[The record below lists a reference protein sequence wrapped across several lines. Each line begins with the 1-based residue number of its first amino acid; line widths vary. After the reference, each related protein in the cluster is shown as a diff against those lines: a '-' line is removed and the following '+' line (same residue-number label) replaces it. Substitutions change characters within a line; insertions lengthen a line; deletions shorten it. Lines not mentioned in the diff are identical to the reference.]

1 MAAVADAPVD
11 ETVVVT
17 TSKRP
22 TIQVNVTDELKTLIE
37 ERAKSEEL
45 STSAWMA
52 RLAATT
58 FGYDSPVSTRTR
70 VRKYGS
76 VEERKAANAARQR
89 EKNEAVNKLIE
100 AAKSGAIAADAL
112 DPTVRKLLGI

>member
-11 ETVVVT
+11 ETPVA

-58 FGYDSPVSTRTR
+58 FGYDIPVSTRTR
-70 VRKYGS
+70 ARKYGS
-76 VEERKAANAARQR
+76 EEERKAANAARQR